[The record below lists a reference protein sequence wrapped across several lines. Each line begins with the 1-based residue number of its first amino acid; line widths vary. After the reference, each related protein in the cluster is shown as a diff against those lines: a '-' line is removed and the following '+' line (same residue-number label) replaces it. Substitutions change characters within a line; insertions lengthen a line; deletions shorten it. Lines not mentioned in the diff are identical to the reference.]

1 MEIDTIPESIIATIG
16 SSSLLISSPL
26 TGSKKTLIERRA
38 INITRVHSTAIFHS
52 GAFGCLKRMSNSGDA
67 SKRKI
72 VTMSTMGYSKNHPER
87 PIE

>member
-1 MEIDTIPESIIATIG
+1 MDTIPESIITTTG

-26 TGSKKTLIERRA
+26 TGSKKTLIERKP

-52 GAFGCLKRMSNSGDA
+52 GAFGCLKRISKSGEA

-72 VTMSTMGYSKNHPER
+72 VTISAMGYSKNHPES
-87 PIE
+87 PIA

>member
-1 MEIDTIPESIIATIG
+1 MEMDTIPESIITTTG

-26 TGSKKTLIERRA
+26 TGSNKTLIEREA

-52 GAFGCLKRMSNSGDA
+52 GAFGCLKRISNSGNA

-72 VTMSTMGYSKNHPER
+72 VTMSAMGYSKNHPES
-87 PIE
+87 PIA